1 MGRSRELHVTCD
13 ERQDQIFLY
22 AADQLEPAEVEEL
35 RRHLSTGCP
44 TCAGALAEAQATLAQ
59 VAASIDGID
68 PRPET
73 RDALMSRI
81 RVAAISEPPLPPLEA
96 LRPKPATSRMRI
108 FATALLSAAAAV
120 AITSAIFVARI
131 NETN

>member
-22 AADQLEPAEVEEL
+22 AADQLEPAEMEEL

-44 TCAGALAEAQATLAQ
+44 TCAGALAEAEATLAQ
-59 VAASIDGID
+59 VAASLDGIE

-81 RVAAISEPPLPPLEA
+81 APTNSGIPELPPLETV
-96 LRPKPATSRMRI
+96 RGTSQSSRM
-108 FATALLSAAAAV
+108 
-120 AITSAIFVARI
+120 
-131 NETN
+131 